1 MRKKAVRQNA
11 GRGGQHARAPQQIS
25 QLGMIDPGYN
35 RLSRVVSRMY
45 TPCDIVDKDSVR
57 IHNFIGGEF
66 VPPIG
71 GKYLDN
77 IEPATGQP
85 YSLVPDSDSRDVERA
100 VDAAEKAFA
109 TWSRT
114 PAAERSSI
122 LLRIA
127 ELIDRDLDK
136 FARAESI
143 DTGKPL
149 SLARGLDI
157 PRASSNFRFFATA
170 ILHTENEAHVTDGLA
185 FNYTLR
191 QPRGIAGLISPWNL
205 PLYLLS
211 WKIAPAIAVGNT
223 AVAKP
228 SELTPMTALLL
239 AEVCRE
245 AGLPAGVLN
254 IVQGTGPNV
263 GSPMTAHPKIGT
275 ISFTGG
281 TVTGRKVA
289 EACAPLFKK
298 VSLELGGKNPNIIFA
313 DADLDAAI
321 AGSVRSSFANQGQ
334 VCLCGSRV
342 FVERPAYAEFVRQFI
357 EKASQLRVGD
367 PLETGTDQGA
377 IVSKTQLDKVKFYV
391 DLARQEGGEIALG
404 GSAPVPPNDRCKNGY
419 FFPPTV
425 ITGLPVAC
433 RVNREEIFGPVIT
446 ITPFDREDEVI
457 GYAND
462 TEYGL
467 ASSVWTQNLNRAHRM
482 AEQIHSGT
490 VWVNCWLVR
499 DLRVPFGGMKQS
511 GVGREGGEEALRF
524 FTEPKN
530 VCIAKN

>member
-1 MRKKAVRQNA
+1 M
-11 GRGGQHARAPQQIS
+11 
-25 QLGMIDPGYN
+25 
-35 RLSRVVSRMY
+35 
-45 TPCDIVDKDSVR
+45 TR
-57 IHNFIGGEF
+57 IRNFINGHFSEP
-66 VPPIG
+66 VG

-77 IEPATGQP
+77 IEPATGKP
-85 YSLVPDSDSRDVERA
+85 YSQVPNSDARDVELA
-100 VDAAEKAFA
+100 VAAAEKAFVD
-109 TWSRT
+109 WSKT
-114 PAAERSSI
+114 PASERSSL

-127 ELIDRDLDK
+127 DLIERDLEK

-149 SLARGLDI
+149 ALARSLDI
-157 PRASSNFRFFATA
+157 PRAASNFRFFATA
-170 ILHTENEAHVTDGLA
+170 ILHTENEAHVTDGVA

-228 SELTPMTALLL
+228 SELTPMTAYLLCEIC
-239 AEVCRE
+239 AE
-245 AGLPAGVLN
+245 AGLPNGVLN
-254 IVQGTGPNV
+254 IVHGTGPNV
-263 GSPMTAHPKIGT
+263 GSAITAHPKIGT

-289 EACAPLFKK
+289 ETCAPLFKK

-342 FVERPAYAEFVRQFI
+342 FVERGVYKDFVARFI
-357 EKASQLRVGD
+357 DKAAQLKQGD
-367 PLETGTDQGA
+367 PLEEKTEQGA
-377 IVSKTQLDKVKFYV
+377 IVSETQLEKVKFYV
-391 DLARQEGGEIALG
+391 DLAQKEGGKVALG
-404 GSAPVPPNDRCKNGY
+404 GTAPESINERCRDGY

-425 ITGLPVAC
+425 LTDLPVSC
-433 RVNREEIFGPVIT
+433 RTNREEIFGPVVT
-446 ITPFDREDEVI
+446 ITPFDSEDEVI

-462 TEYGL
+462 CDYGL
-467 ASSVWTQNLNRAHRM
+467 ASSVWTQNLSRAHRV
-482 AEQIHSGT
+482 AEKIHTGT

-530 VCIAKN
+530 VCIAK

>member
-1 MRKKAVRQNA
+1 MSAER
-11 GRGGQHARAPQQIS
+11 
-25 QLGMIDPGYN
+25 
-35 RLSRVVSRMY
+35 
-45 TPCDIVDKDSVR
+45 VR
-57 IHNFIGGEF
+57 IRNFIDGQF
-66 VPPIG
+66 VEPAG

-77 IEPATGQP
+77 IEPATGKS
-85 YSLVPDSDSRDVERA
+85 YSLVPDSGARDVEAA
-100 VDAAEKAFA
+100 VIAADKAFPA
-109 TWSRT
+109 WSKT
-114 PAAERSSI
+114 PAADRSRI

-127 ELIDRDLDK
+127 DLIERDLDK
-136 FARAESI
+136 LARAESI

-149 SLARGLDI
+149 SLARSLDI
-157 PRASSNFRFFATA
+157 PRAASNFRFFATA
-170 ILHTENEAHVTDGLA
+170 ILHTENEAHMMDGVA

-228 SELTPMTALLL
+228 SELTPMTAYLLC
-239 AEVCRE
+239 EICVE
-245 AGLPAGVLN
+245 AGLPNGVLN
-254 IVQGTGPNV
+254 IVHGTGPNV
-263 GSPMTAHPKIGT
+263 GAAITAHPKIGT

-289 EACAPLFKK
+289 EAAAPIFKK
-298 VSLELGGKNPNIIFA
+298 VSLELGGKNPNIVFA
-313 DADLDAAI
+313 DADLEAAI

-342 FVERPAYAEFVRQFI
+342 FVERSAYKDFVDRFI
-357 EKASQLRVGD
+357 GKVAQLKQGD
-367 PLETGTDQGA
+367 PLDEKTEQGA
-377 IVSKTQLDKVKFYV
+377 IVSKTQLEKVKFYV
-391 DLARQEGGEIALG
+391 DLAQKEGGKIAIG
-404 GSAPVPPNDRCKNGY
+404 GQAPDSINDRCRDGY

-425 ITGLPVAC
+425 LTDLPVSC
-433 RVNREEIFGPVIT
+433 RTNREEIFGPVVT
-446 ITPFDREDEVI
+446 ITPFDSEEEVI

-462 TEYGL
+462 CDYGL
-467 ASSVWTQNLNRAHRM
+467 ASSVWTQNLTRAHRV
-482 AEQIHSGT
+482 AEKIHTGT
-490 VWVNCWLVR
+490 VWINCWLVR

-530 VCIAKN
+530 VCIAK

>member
-1 MRKKAVRQNA
+1 M
-11 GRGGQHARAPQQIS
+11 QI
-25 QLGMIDPGYN
+25 
-35 RLSRVVSRMY
+35 R
-45 TPCDIVDKDSVR
+45 
-57 IHNFIGGEF
+57 NFIDGQF
-66 VPPIG
+66 VDPVS

-77 IEPATGQP
+77 IEPATGKS
-85 YSLVPDSDSRDVERA
+85 YSQVADGDARDVELA
-100 VDAAEKAFA
+100 VAAAEQAFPV
-109 TWSRT
+109 WSRT
-114 PAAERSSI
+114 DAAKRSRI

-127 ELIDRDLDK
+127 ELIERDLEK

-157 PRASSNFRFFATA
+157 PRAASNFRFFATA
-170 ILHTENEAHVTDGLA
+170 ILHTENEAHVTDGVA

-191 QPRGIAGLISPWNL
+191 QPRGIVGLISPWNL

-211 WKIAPAIAVGNT
+211 WKIAPAIACGNT
-223 AVAKP
+223 AIAKP
-228 SELTPMTALLL
+228 SELTPMTAYLLC
-239 AEVCRE
+239 EICRE
-245 AGLPAGVLN
+245 AGLPNGVLN
-254 IVQGTGPNV
+254 VVHGTGPNV
-263 GSPMTAHPKIGT
+263 GSAITAHPKIGT

-281 TVTGRKVA
+281 TVTGRRVA
-289 EACAPLFKK
+289 ETCAPLFKK

-342 FVERPAYAEFVRQFI
+342 FVERSVYKDFVDRFVTA
-357 EKASQLRVGD
+357 ASKLKSGD
-367 PLETGTDQGA
+367 PLEETTDQGA

-391 DLARQEGGEIALG
+391 DLAQKEGGTIALG
-404 GSAPVPPNDRCKNGY
+404 GSAPTSINERCQSGY
-419 FFPPTV
+419 FFQPTV
-425 ITGLPVAC
+425 ITDLPVSC

-446 ITPFDREDEVI
+446 ITPFDNEEEVI

-467 ASSVWTQNLNRAHRM
+467 ASSVWTQNLNRAHRV
-482 AEQIHSGT
+482 AEQIHAGT

-530 VCIAKN
+530 VCIAK

>member
-1 MRKKAVRQNA
+1 MRAE
-11 GRGGQHARAPQQIS
+11 PFQI
-25 QLGMIDPGYN
+25 Q
-35 RLSRVVSRMY
+35 
-45 TPCDIVDKDSVR
+45 
-57 IHNFIGGEF
+57 NFIDGEF
-66 VPPIG
+66 IEPIG
-71 GKYLDN
+71 GRYLDN
-77 IEPATGQP
+77 LEPATGKP
-85 YSLVPDSDSRDVERA
+85 YSQVPDSDAHDVDLA
-100 VDAAEKAFA
+100 VAAAEKAFRD
-109 TWSRT
+109 WSKKT
-114 PAAERSSI
+114 AAERSTF

-127 ELIDRDLDK
+127 ELIERDLEK

-143 DTGKPL
+143 DTGKPI
-149 SLARGLDI
+149 SLARSLDI
-157 PRASSNFRFFATA
+157 PRAVANFRFFATA
-170 ILHTENEAHVTDGLA
+170 ILHTESEAHITDNVA

-223 AVAKP
+223 AIAKP
-228 SELTPMTALLL
+228 SELTPMTAFLLCEIC
-239 AEVCRE
+239 AE
-245 AGLPAGVLN
+245 AGLPNGVLN
-254 IVQGTGPNV
+254 IVHGTGPNV
-263 GSPMTAHPKIGT
+263 GAPMTAHPKIGT

-289 EACAPLFKK
+289 EAAAPLFKK

-342 FVERPAYAEFVRQFI
+342 FVERPVYDDFVARFVG
-357 EKASQLRVGD
+357 KVSQLKQGD
-367 PLETGTDQGA
+367 PLDDKTDQGA
-377 IVSKTQLDKVKFYV
+377 IVSRTQLDKVKFYV
-391 DLARQEGGEIALG
+391 DLAQKEGGKVALG
-404 GSAPVPPNDRCKNGY
+404 GQAPDSINERCRDGY

-425 ITGLPVAC
+425 LTDLPVSC
-433 RVNREEIFGPVIT
+433 RTNREEIFGPVVT
-446 ITPFDREDEVI
+446 ITPFDSEEEVI

-462 TEYGL
+462 CDYGL
-467 ASSVWTQNLNRAHRM
+467 SSSVWTQNLSRAHRV
-482 AEQIHSGT
+482 AERIHTGT

-530 VCIAKN
+530 VCIAK

>member
-1 MRKKAVRQNA
+1 MTK
-11 GRGGQHARAPQQIS
+11 I
-25 QLGMIDPGYN
+25 L
-35 RLSRVVSRMY
+35 
-45 TPCDIVDKDSVR
+45 
-57 IHNFIGGEF
+57 NFIDGQF
-66 VPPIG
+66 VEPVG

-77 IEPATGQP
+77 IEPATGKP
-85 YSLVPDSDSRDVERA
+85 YSQVPDSDGRDVESA
-100 VDAAEKAFA
+100 VAAAEKAFPA
-109 TWSRT
+109 WAKT
-114 PAAERSSI
+114 PASDRSRI

-127 ELIDRDLDK
+127 DRIERDLEK

-149 SLARGLDI
+149 SLARSLDI
-157 PRASSNFRFFATA
+157 PRAASNFRFFATA
-170 ILHTENEAHVTDGLA
+170 ILHTENEAHVTDDIA

-211 WKIAPAIAVGNT
+211 WKIAPAIACGNT
-223 AVAKP
+223 AIAKP
-228 SELTPMTALLL
+228 SELTPMTAQLLCEIC
-239 AEVCRE
+239 AE
-245 AGLPAGVLN
+245 AGLPNGVLN
-254 IVQGTGPNV
+254 VVHGTGPNV
-263 GSPMTAHPKIGT
+263 GAPITAHPKIGT

-281 TVTGRKVA
+281 TVTGRRVA
-289 EACAPLFKK
+289 EASAPLFKK

-342 FVERPAYAEFVRQFI
+342 FVERSAYKNFVDRFI
-357 EKASQLRVGD
+357 DKASQLKQGD
-367 PLETGTDQGA
+367 PLDDKTEQGA
-377 IVSKTQLDKVKFYV
+377 IVSKAQLDKVKFYV
-391 DLARQEGGEIALG
+391 DLAQKEGGKVALG
-404 GSAPVPPNDRCKNGY
+404 GKAPDSINERCRDGY

-425 ITGLPVAC
+425 LTDLPVSC
-433 RVNREEIFGPVIT
+433 RTNREEIFGPVVT
-446 ITPFDREDEVI
+446 ITPFDNEDEVI

-462 TEYGL
+462 CDYGL
-467 ASSVWTQNLNRAHRM
+467 ASSVWTQNLSRAHRV
-482 AEQIHSGT
+482 AEKIHTGT

-530 VCIAKN
+530 VCIAK

>member
-1 MRKKAVRQNA
+1 MPTESIKIR
-11 GRGGQHARAPQQIS
+11 
-25 QLGMIDPGYN
+25 
-35 RLSRVVSRMY
+35 
-45 TPCDIVDKDSVR
+45 
-57 IHNFIGGEF
+57 NFIDGEF
-66 VPPIG
+66 VEPLG

-77 IEPATGQP
+77 IEPATGKP
-85 YSLVPDSDSRDVERA
+85 YALVPDSEARDVELA
-100 VDAAEKAFA
+100 V
-109 TWSRT
+109 T
-114 PAAERSSI
+114 AAERAFPTWSKTSAADRSRI

-127 ELIDRDLDK
+127 DLIDRDLEK
-136 FARAESI
+136 LARAESI

-149 SLARGLDI
+149 SLARSLDI
-157 PRASSNFRFFATA
+157 PRAASNFRFFATA
-170 ILHTENEAHVTDGLA
+170 ILHTENEAHVTDGVA

-223 AVAKP
+223 AIAKP
-228 SELTPMTALLL
+228 SELTPMTAFLLCEIC
-239 AEVCRE
+239 AE
-245 AGLPAGVLN
+245 AGLPHGVLN
-254 IVQGTGPNV
+254 VVHGTGPKV
-263 GSPMTAHPKIGT
+263 GAAITAHPKIAT

-289 EACAPLFKK
+289 EAAAPLFKK
-298 VSLELGGKNPNIIFA
+298 VSLELGGKNPNIVFA

-342 FVERPAYAEFVRQFI
+342 FVERSAYKNFMDRFI
-357 EKASQLRVGD
+357 EKASQLKQGD
-367 PLETGTDQGA
+367 PLDEKTEQGA

-391 DLARQEGGEIALG
+391 DLAQQEGGKLALG
-404 GSAPVPPNDRCKNGY
+404 GKAPDSINDRCRDGY

-425 ITGLPVAC
+425 LTDLPVSC
-433 RVNREEIFGPVIT
+433 RTNREEIFGPVVT
-446 ITPFDREDEVI
+446 ITPFDSEDEVI

-462 TEYGL
+462 CDYGL
-467 ASSVWTQNLNRAHRM
+467 ASSVWTQNLSRAHRV
-482 AEQIHSGT
+482 AEKIHTGT
-490 VWVNCWLVR
+490 VWINCWLVR

-530 VCIAKN
+530 VCIAK

>member
-1 MRKKAVRQNA
+1 MTK
-11 GRGGQHARAPQQIS
+11 I
-25 QLGMIDPGYN
+25 L
-35 RLSRVVSRMY
+35 
-45 TPCDIVDKDSVR
+45 
-57 IHNFIGGEF
+57 NFIDGQFAE
-66 VPPIG
+66 PIG

-77 IEPATGQP
+77 IEPATGKP
-85 YSLVPDSDSRDVERA
+85 YSQVPDSDARDVESA
-100 VDAAEKAFA
+100 VVAAEKAFPA
-109 TWSRT
+109 WSKT
-114 PAAERSSI
+114 PAPDRSRV

-127 ELIDRDLDK
+127 DFIERDLEK
-136 FARAESI
+136 LARAESI

-149 SLARGLDI
+149 SLARSLDI
-157 PRASSNFRFFATA
+157 PRAASNFRFFATA
-170 ILHTENEAHVTDGLA
+170 ILHTENEAHVTDGVA

-223 AVAKP
+223 AIAKP
-228 SELTPMTALLL
+228 SELTPMTAYLLC
-239 AEVCRE
+239 EICVE
-245 AGLPAGVLN
+245 AGLPNGVIN
-254 IVQGTGPNV
+254 IIHGTGPNV
-263 GSPMTAHPKIGT
+263 GAAITAHPKIGT

-289 EACAPLFKK
+289 EAAAPLFKK

-313 DADLDAAI
+313 DADLEAALT
-321 AGSVRSSFANQGQ
+321 GSVRSSFANQGQ

-342 FVERPAYAEFVRQFI
+342 FVERSVYNDFI
-357 EKASQLRVGD
+357 DRFIPKVAQLKQGD
-367 PLETGTDQGA
+367 PLDEKTDQGA
-377 IVSKTQLDKVKFYV
+377 IVSQTQLDKVKFYV
-391 DLARQEGGEIALG
+391 DLAQKEGGKIALG
-404 GSAPVPPNDRCKNGY
+404 GQAPDSINERCRDGY

-425 ITGLPVAC
+425 LTDLPVSC
-433 RVNREEIFGPVIT
+433 RTNREEIFGPVVT
-446 ITPFDREDEVI
+446 ITPFDSEDEVI

-462 TEYGL
+462 CEYGL
-467 ASSVWTQNLNRAHRM
+467 ASSVWTQNLSRAHRV

-530 VCIAKN
+530 VCIAK